1 MRFKIW
7 LENLVQQSEKAFTAK
22 KKIQKSDI
30 ASELGFN
37 QPLQKYA
44 EGSFST
50 LYQHPTQQNVLI
62 KVTSHESDARRAWKA
77 QSLESLSI
85 VHLLDKPI
93 QKIINGVKCWILL
106 VEKVTGKSI
115 HYSNVDILRLYD
127 LFKKYEN
134 YIFDYPESLK
144 ILKLYN
150 SNNEEE
156 HEKLITLFET
166 MKKLEEINIHLVDL
180 TDNIIDNGQRY
191 VIIDLGF

>member
-30 ASELGFN
+30 SKELGFN

-62 KVTSHESDARRAWKA
+62 KVTSHEADARRTWKA

-106 VEKVTGKSI
+106 VEKVIGESI
-115 HYSNVDILRLYD
+115 HYSNVDILKLYD
-127 LFKKYEN
+127 LFKKYDK